1 MGAVPGLQKHHF
13 ACDPSVRYPQRR
25 SSFRGRRVCHPPSI
39 LYEYADREEENGQG
53 SRLTSN
59 SIGLFTCGPQVKM
72 SCSKAHG
79 PLLDVKLKVLSINRI
94 DGQKYGI
101 YL

>member
-1 MGAVPGLQKHHF
+1 MY
-13 ACDPSVRYPQRR
+13 DPSVRYLQRR
-25 SSFRGRRVCHPPSI
+25 SSFRGTRVCHPPSI
-39 LYEYADREEENGQG
+39 LYKYACREEENGQA

-79 PLLDVKLKVLSINRI
+79 PLLDVKLKVLSVKRR
-94 DGQKYGI
+94 DGQKSGI